1 MNGNLS
7 KVCRKGSMGE
17 KGEKG
22 DTPSVIFRLDENGN
36 LYFSSDGILVDKEY
50 VNSQNLVTKA
60 DIEALQES
68 TNKLLKNAV
77 TKKTTI
83 TLYESAWDGDNG
95 KYTQVVKMPEGSVTA
110 NSQVDLQIT
119 DEQMEIFSE
128 KDISFTVKNIGG
140 TVTVNCFGV
149 KPTQDYDVQVSI
161 MEVEFI

>member
-7 KVCRKGSMGE
+7 KVCRKGS
-17 KGEKG
+17 KGDKG
-22 DTPSVIFRLDENGN
+22 DTPSIVFRIDENGN
-36 LYFSSDGILVDKEY
+36 IYYSSDGILVPENYVSSQKLATKED
-50 VNSQNLVTKA
+50 VA
-60 DIEALQES
+60 ALQES
-68 TNKLLKNAV
+68 INMLLKKAL

-83 TLYESAWDGDNG
+83 TLLKSAWKGDNG
-95 KYTQVVKMPEGSVTA
+95 KYTQVVEMPEGSVTP